1 MKNKGKSK
9 HRISRSTSKL
19 RANKFRIELYYFQSS
34 LHLGEKKK
42 KKIDLANLLG
52 QLRFVCMD
60 IVAVLGTIPV
70 HHRLLLCTASDALQ
84 AKLLLWAA
92 VSCQL
97 VFDNEVPLDGS
108 VYCALEGGQSSEA
121 DGKLPRGTIKLI
133 VSNFENNVTVLCFS
147 ALGSQAVAT
156 VLSRGSFCWLW
167 TGFHMWQLDRSSLLW
182 KTASCKQPSSYRAAS
197 SRRWLWARLCSPQWE
212 TFVRQGWEC
221 CALVSW
227 NRKKDWDRY
236 VREF

>member
-84 AKLLLWAA
+84 AKLLL
-92 VSCQL
+92 
-97 VFDNEVPLDGS
+97 
-108 VYCALEGGQSSEA
+108 
-121 DGKLPRGTIKLI
+121 
-133 VSNFENNVTVLCFS
+133 
-147 ALGSQAVAT
+147 
-156 VLSRGSFCWLW
+156 
-167 TGFHMWQLDRSSLLW
+167 
-182 KTASCKQPSSYRAAS
+182 
-197 SRRWLWARLCSPQWE
+197 
-212 TFVRQGWEC
+212 
-221 CALVSW
+221 
-227 NRKKDWDRY
+227 
-236 VREF
+236 